1 MSCEGKE
8 GCIIIID
15 FESNAVC
22 QKRIKKTYSSKEKMS
37 QGLSIQQKCLSS
49 MKGTDTL
56 LLASKDSEKIILM
69 SPPRGI

>member
-1 MSCEGKE
+1 MKKKKVVLLL
-8 GCIIIID
+8 D

-56 LLASKDSEKIILM
+56 LLTSKDLEKIILM
-69 SPPRGI
+69 NPL